1 MREKR
6 DYDAV
11 VVGSGPNGLAAA
23 ITLQQKGLSVLL
35 IEGKPTI
42 GGGLRT
48 AELTL
53 PGYQHDICSAV
64 HPLAAGSPFFETLP
78 LHDFGLEY
86 IYPEIDAAHPLD
98 GGTAGVL
105 KGRVVETAEPLGVD
119 KDSYIKLMQPVV
131 NDWPSIAQDVLGPL
145 HFPKHPFAMA
155 RFGLSALTSATHLV
169 KRFETPEARGLLA
182 GITTQ
187 TKKPQ
192 NKKNTTTKTKKQKTN
207 GHLK

>member
-35 IEGKPTI
+35 IEGKASI

-53 PGYQHDICSAV
+53 PGYLHDICSAV

-78 LHDFGLEY
+78 LRDFGLEY

-98 GGTAGVL
+98 NGNAGILKGSVTETAGL
-105 KGRVVETAEPLGVD
+105 LGAD
-119 KDSYIKLMQPVV
+119 KDTYISLMQPVAD
-131 NDWPSIAQDVLGPL
+131 NWPAIAPDVLGPL
-145 HFPKHPFAMA
+145 H
-155 RFGLSALTSATHLV
+155 
-169 KRFETPEARGLLA
+169 
-182 GITTQ
+182 
-187 TKKPQ
+187 
-192 NKKNTTTKTKKQKTN
+192 
-207 GHLK
+207 